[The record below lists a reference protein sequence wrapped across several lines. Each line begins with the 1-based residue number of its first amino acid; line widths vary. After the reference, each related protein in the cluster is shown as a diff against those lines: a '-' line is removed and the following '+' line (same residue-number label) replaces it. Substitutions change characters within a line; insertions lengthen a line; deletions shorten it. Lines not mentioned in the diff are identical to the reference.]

1 MASRNTFVLLNS
13 RCSFQHLYQY
23 QHRIAA
29 ATNLVARQYPSCS
42 SINSR
47 LQRNMGS
54 IAGAKNEY
62 MVIVPDKEGALQ
74 KRIEVRGVH
83 LANTKPMI
91 DSGFLKF
98 GGAMLEFHPK
108 ESQTPPMKGSV
119 LLVVAESSEAV
130 REQLSKD
137 IYATSGVW
145 DIEKMQITPFK
156 SAIRLAL

>member
-62 MVIVPDKEGALQ
+62 MVIVPDKEGA
-74 KRIEVRGVH
+74 
-83 LANTKPMI
+83 
-91 DSGFLKF
+91 
-98 GGAMLEFHPK
+98 MLEFHHK

-145 DIEKMQITPFK
+145 DIEKFK